1 MRPRSAIEVAG
12 ARNDDGVLRLTLHA
26 EASPA
31 EIFGAVLRHSNDE
44 IARLIAAMDREVA
57 PARHSTLTGGW
68 AGMASVRRARAEVL
82 PDPSLSTRE
91 QDVAYGA
98 ADMARRLV
106 SASVPS

>member
-1 MRPRSAIEVAG
+1 
-12 ARNDDGVLRLTLHA
+12 VLRLTLHT

-44 IARLIAAMDREVA
+44 VAALIAAMDREVP
-57 PARHSTLTGGW
+57 PATRSTLTGGW

-82 PDPSLSTRE
+82 PEPSLSTRE
-91 QDVAYGA
+91 QDVAWGA